1 MLATVSTATLLGV
14 NGHRVVVEVHVSSGL
29 PSFTIVGLPDAS
41 CRESRD
47 RVRAALLSSE
57 LPWPRQRITVNLA
70 PSGVRKVGAGL
81 DLAVAMGVLVA
92 AEHIPAETVAA
103 TSFIG
108 ELGLDGT
115 IRAVPGVLPL
125 VDALPEGA
133 VVVAPVSVAEAELL
147 GRHRVLAATSLRQ
160 LVDAL
165 SGAGG
170 WSAGVPPSPAA
181 SPGPVP
187 DLADVRGQA
196 TARLALELAAAGGHH
211 LLLVGPPGAGKT
223 MLAQRL
229 PGLLPALR
237 PDVALEAT
245 RVHSAAGEL
254 LAGSGLLD
262 QPPFRAPH
270 HGVSMVA
277 LVGGGSHVLRPGE
290 ISLAHGGVLFL
301 DELAEF
307 TAPVLDSLRQPIE
320 EGRVRV
326 SRVHASVV
334 FPARFL
340 LVAATNPCPCGQGG
354 PHGGCRCSD
363 AARVR
368 YARRL
373 SGPLLDRFDLRVMVR
388 RPKVAELLG
397 SAGGERSAVVAARVE
412 AARAV
417 AWARQGCENA
427 RLTAGALV
435 EHAPLARPAST
446 RIAAAL
452 RSGRLTARGYH
463 RVVRVA
469 RTLADLAGHD
479 GPLDVEHV
487 VTALQLRT
495 EIDLADVAA

>member
-1 MLATVSTATLLGV
+1 M
-14 NGHRVVVEVHVSSGL
+14 
-29 PSFTIVGLPDAS
+29 
-41 CRESRD
+41 
-47 RVRAALLSSE
+47 
-57 LPWPRQRITVNLA
+57 
-70 PSGVRKVGAGL
+70 
-81 DLAVAMGVLVA
+81 
-92 AEHIPAETVAA
+92 
-103 TSFIG
+103 
-108 ELGLDGT
+108 
-115 IRAVPGVLPL
+115 LPL
-125 VDALPEGA
+125 VDALPDGA

-147 GRHRVLAATSLRQ
+147 GRHRVLAAASLRQ

-165 SGAGG
+165 GGAAS
-170 WSAGVPPSPAA
+170 WSPGVPPSGAA
-181 SPGPVP
+181 GCGPSP
-187 DLADVRGQA
+187 DLADVRGQS
-196 TARLALELAAAGGHH
+196 TARLALEVAAAGSHH
-211 LLLVGPPGAGKT
+211 LLMVGPPGAGKT

-229 PGLLPALR
+229 PGLLPDLR

-254 LAGSGLLD
+254 LAGSGLLGR
-262 QPPFRAPH
+262 PPFRAPH
-270 HGVSMVA
+270 HGASMVA

-307 TAPVLDSLRQPIE
+307 AAPVLDSLRQPLE

-354 PHGGCRCSD
+354 PQGGCRCSD

-397 SAGGERSAVVAARVE
+397 PAGGECSA
-412 AARAV
+412 AV
-417 AWARQGCENA
+417 ADRVRDARSLAWRRQGCENA
-427 RLTAGALV
+427 RLAASALA
-435 EHAPLARPAST
+435 EHAPLTSPASAC
-446 RIAAAL
+446 IAAAL

-469 RTLADLAGHD
+469 RTLADLARHD

-495 EIDLADVAA
+495 EVDLAEVAA